1 MMMNAYQPSSWDAQI
16 RTLIV
21 ANGFDAT
28 DQRVAQAE
36 AFITG
41 PDFHARGDLRAA
53 RKILDKH
60 VYREPKASKTSKAND
75 GSDQRRRAL
84 DALYARN
91 EATSAEA
98 MTPLTHDQQAAADDK
113 REAIRR
119 RIKDERL
126 ATEVEVASRKALA
139 KAAA

>member
-60 VYREPKASKTSKAND
+60 VYREPKASKAND

-91 EATSAEA
+91 EATSADA
-98 MTPLTHDQQAAADDK
+98 MRPLTPEQRARADAR
-113 REAIRR
+113 REAIRQR
-119 RIKDERL
+119 D
-126 ATEVEVASRKALA
+126 TLA